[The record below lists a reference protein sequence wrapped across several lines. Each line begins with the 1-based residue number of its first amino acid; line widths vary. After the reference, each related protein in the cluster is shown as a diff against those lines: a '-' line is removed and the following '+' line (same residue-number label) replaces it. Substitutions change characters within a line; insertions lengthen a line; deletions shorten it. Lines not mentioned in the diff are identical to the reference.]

1 MTTTFKMVA
10 LNIINKIKNIWL
22 MIDFEKSVIQGCFL
36 SNFINVSGFELF
48 LGYFGV
54 LYSTT
59 GYTDNK

>member
-1 MTTTFKMVA
+1 MT
-10 LNIINKIKNIWL
+10 
-22 MIDFEKSVIQGCFL
+22 DFEKSVIQGYFL
-36 SNFINVSGFELF
+36 PYFMTVSRFELF